1 MTDVIKIDI
10 EYIKIPKSFKRTRP
24 REEKLDKV
32 RNYFDEWGKLDKP
45 ITIDD
50 DYMLVDGYSRYV
62 VAKEK
67 GMKLVPVIQDFGV
80 KDMAD
85 IETAFNDN
93 DTDSFL
99 PDPAYFKQKYKE
111 HLDKGES
118 EYIKGVFISNDSPFA
133 KEYTWI
139 NRKGL
144 FIDVGDIVKVKVV
157 IGNQHRT
164 GIVRVTEKFWSSNE
178 PEHRSVTSIVSKVGA
193 DNG

>member
-1 MTDVIKIDI
+1 MTDEIKIAI
-10 EYIKIPKSFKRTRP
+10 EDIKIPKPFKKTRP

-67 GMKLVPVIQDFGV
+67 GLKLVPVIQDFGV

-85 IETAFNDN
+85 IEAAFTDTNDI
-93 DTDSFL
+93 L
-99 PDPAYFKQKYKE
+99 PNPAYFKQKYKE

-133 KEYTWI
+133 KEYIWI

-144 FIDVGDIVKVKVV
+144 FIDVGDIIKVKVV

-164 GIVRVTEKFWSSNE
+164 GIVRVTGKFWSSDE
-178 PEHRSVTSIVSKVGA
+178 PEHRSVTSIVSKGGA
-193 DNG
+193 DNGD